1 MLRGRGVN
9 KHPSRFQGV
18 WLFVSPWTVAH
29 QAPLSMGFSRQEY
42 WSALPGPPPGDL
54 PDPGIEPVSPALAG
68 GFFTTSATWEAH
80 VLYQSSS
87 KRISWTSVTGEL
99 LNNANPPVP
108 FQTYRISASKGIW
121 QPGLSTS
128 HTGNGP
134 TCPGEPLLSMLTH
147 QNGANWC
154 KNPKA
159 ETLLTLVWLGL
170 ERCLCN
176 FKIRGL
182 GSLKKKKKEI
192 FCCWKRNKGAFWRG
206 WFWGWVPLY
215 CWGIWRKAQGQ
226 DLSYFLQSL
235 WVPTGTSFSNLGKC
249 ISPSDRRY
257 GPWVMTLRVEII
269 SEGGEDCLQSLLPGI
284 AKLEVSASE
293 RGDDQ
298 SSIWARLIR
307 RIAVCCLVSKL
318 CLTLWS
324 HGL

>member
-128 HTGNGP
+128 HTGNRP

-182 GSLKKKKKEI
+182 GSLKKKKRKFFVVERETKGLSGGAGSGGGSPFTVEESEGKLKGRTSAI
-192 FCCWKRNKGAFWRG
+192 FCSLCGFPQGPHSVTLASALAPVTDDMVHEWWHCEWK
-206 WFWGWVPLY
+206 
-215 CWGIWRKAQGQ
+215 
-226 DLSYFLQSL
+226 
-235 WVPTGTSFSNLGKC
+235 
-249 ISPSDRRY
+249 
-257 GPWVMTLRVEII
+257 
-269 SEGGEDCLQSLLPGI
+269 
-284 AKLEVSASE
+284 
-293 RGDDQ
+293 
-298 SSIWARLIR
+298 
-307 RIAVCCLVSKL
+307 
-318 CLTLWS
+318 
-324 HGL
+324 